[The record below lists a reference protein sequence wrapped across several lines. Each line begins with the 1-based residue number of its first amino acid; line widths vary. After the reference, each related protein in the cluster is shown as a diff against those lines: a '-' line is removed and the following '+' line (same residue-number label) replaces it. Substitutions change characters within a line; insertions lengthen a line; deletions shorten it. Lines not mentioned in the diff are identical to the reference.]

1 MILLGF
7 FVLLELVPPIK
18 KTGKILSLLLCDGV
32 RDFPG
37 HTVPFGSQLAK
48 QLKNQNFQAEL
59 PGNWAIRVRIIGAE
73 VSSFDPS
80 SQVVTQRWDCL
91 ADFSDG
97 FLNTFG
103 HGRTRSFGARGSLAV
118 PAPESDRGGEIVYNR
133 L

>member
-1 MILLGF
+1 MGEIL
-7 FVLLELVPPIK
+7 
-18 KTGKILSLLLCDGV
+18 CHV

-37 HTVPFGSQLAK
+37 HTVTFGSQLGKKAEK
-48 QLKNQNFQAEL
+48 SEL

-80 SQVVTQRWDCL
+80 GQVVTQRWDFL

-97 FLNTFG
+97 LLNTFG
-103 HGRTRSFGARGSLAV
+103 HRRTRSFGVRGSPAV
-118 PAPESDRGGEIVYNR
+118 PAPESDRGGEMVGNR